1 MILNP
6 SPEVSFSAGSCL
18 MAVCPHCETRSD
30 TPLAACPSGDGFYL
44 VEDAVYA
51 SDSDDRMLGRCIAG
65 RFIISSIL
73 GRGAMG
79 TVYRARQE
87 QVDRDVAIKIF
98 RTETLLQK
106 KPGRSSSLQEREAAQ
121 ARFVQ
126 EARVLGKLSHPNCVT
141 VYDFGMGADDKFM
154 YMAMEFVAG
163 VSLHKAIH
171 RGLKF
176 DAIVEITRQ
185 ILSAL
190 REAHTLGIVHRDLK
204 PENIIL
210 SYRFNTGEQIVKV
223 LDFGIA
229 KLLQSGGKP
238 LTRAGALFGTPAYMS
253 PEQCRGELGSIG
265 PQVDIYALG
274 CILYEMLCGQLPY
287 ITHIPQQ
294 MVRLHQEA
302 PIPALNLR
310 RGIEIPSGLE
320 EFIHTCLAKD
330 RHERFADAN
339 AAIVAFEK
347 VMEGYG
353 DPESR
358 PLVLAASESGSR
370 TRPCIIRGARA
381 VVLPQNQLGGDVL
394 DPVGKSSAPQI
405 QPSTVSQPS
414 PDAAASTLDKAAS
427 ESSSG
432 GSSGSPIILPSNEG
446 ARATARGKH
455 NRAKHNNGGSIEV
468 LDSHRLRARLLL
480 AVLSLAVC
488 AALLI
493 TILYFWG

>member
-1 MILNP
+1 
-6 SPEVSFSAGSCL
+6 
-18 MAVCPHCETRSD
+18 MAVCPHCETKSD
-30 TPLAACPSGDGFYL
+30 TPLAACPSGDGFYF
-44 VEDAVYA
+44 VDDAVYA
-51 SDSDDRMLGRCIAG
+51 SDSDDPMLGRCIAG

-98 RTETLLQK
+98 RAETLLQK
-106 KPGRSSSLQEREAAQ
+106 RPGRSSSVQEREAAQ

-141 VYDFGMGADDKFM
+141 VYDFGMGKDDEFM

-171 RGLKF
+171 RGVKF
-176 DAIVEITRQ
+176 DAIVAITRQ
-185 ILSAL
+185 ILLAL

-204 PENIIL
+204 PENIVL

-229 KLLQSGGKP
+229 KLLESGGKP

-294 MVRLHQEA
+294 MVRLHQQA

-320 EFIHTCLAKD
+320 QFIHTCLAKD
-330 RHERFADAN
+330 RQDRFADAD
-339 AAIVAFEK
+339 AAIAAFEK
-347 VMEGYG
+347 VMEGYRPT
-353 DPESR
+353 DSS
-358 PLVLAASESGSR
+358 PLVLAASDSGTR
-370 TRPCIIRGARA
+370 TRPGIVRGARA
-381 VVLPQNQLGGDVL
+381 VVLPQNHLSGDVL
-394 DPVGKSSAPQI
+394 DPVGKGGVPKSLSEEESISTTAPPLIPNEAASAPNE
-405 QPSTVSQPS
+405 
-414 PDAAASTLDKAAS
+414 AAK
-427 ESSSG
+427 ESSSADSV
-432 GSSGSPIILPSNEG
+432 GSQVLLPSRPN
-446 ARATARGKH
+446 ARATSRGK
-455 NRAKHNNGGSIEV
+455 NKNAQGGAV
-468 LDSHRLRARLLL
+468 LDSPRLRSRLLL
-480 AVLSLAVC
+480 AVLSLMVC

-493 TILYFWG
+493 MIIYFWG